1 MKILLLADVFPPKK
15 GGSGR
20 WLWELYRRLRD
31 VDVHVAA
38 AEMPGAEEFD
48 RLAEL
53 PISRLPLRFSNWGA
67 WDPRGGW
74 RYARA
79 FRQLNSL
86 VSRVQ
91 PDVIHCGKC
100 LPEGLLALAVKRWR
114 GIPFYCYAHGEE
126 LTLAR
131 TSNELCRLATRVL
144 RQAHQVIANSSFT
157 RQLLLE
163 EWGLEPGKVVVMHPG
178 VDTSRFVPAPIDP
191 DVRQQLGWTGRR
203 VVLTIG
209 ALQKRKG
216 QDMLIR
222 ALAGDSAALSRRSL
236 RDGWRRLGTASTWTV
251 WSPKTASP
259 ISSSFAAPRLTT
271 R

>member
-1 MKILLLADVFPPKK
+1 MGRASECERTPARRRQASESCARQRACPVRLRQAAGPCRGHDVAEPGARAVKILLLADIFPPKK

-79 FRQLNSL
+79 FRQLNNL

-100 LPEGLLALAVKRWR
+100 LPEGLLALAVKRW
-114 GIPFYCYAHGEE
+114 
-126 LTLAR
+126 
-131 TSNELCRLATRVL
+131 
-144 RQAHQVIANSSFT
+144 
-157 RQLLLE
+157 
-163 EWGLEPGKVVVMHPG
+163 
-178 VDTSRFVPAPIDP
+178 
-191 DVRQQLGWTGRR
+191 
-203 VVLTIG
+203 
-209 ALQKRKG
+209 
-216 QDMLIR
+216 
-222 ALAGDSAALSRRSL
+222 
-236 RDGWRRLGTASTWTV
+236 
-251 WSPKTASP
+251 
-259 ISSSFAAPRLTT
+259 
-271 R
+271 